1 MLTVFEERQQA
12 GAGTGVFTGGQ
23 PRVRGAANSLRIG
36 DKLHL
41 ALVVAEIPENLQA
54 LNPGLNYSYN
64 VGLAPFDE
72 GAAQAAILDPATLTP
87 TADLKSEKLL
97 RNEPING
104 KPHKALGYD
113 IGELPGFALPPPA
126 LTDLRLL
133 HGSCRRPSYAYPDDP
148 EGTKS
153 FDGLAWVDDLILEW
167 RRGTTTTLAFDP
179 NIRPHQLFFT
189 GDQIYADDVSPV
201 MLPMLNRVGNELIGA
216 PELLPTRF
224 PPKDDD
230 ASREAYV
237 NAPKPPGNQ
246 TLQQYVDKLRNQVPR
261 RTRSPS

>member
-12 GAGTGVFTGGQ
+12 GTGTGVFTGGQ

-113 IGELPGFALPPPA
+113 VGELPGFALPPPA

-167 RRGTTTTLAFDP
+167 RRGTDHDARV
-179 NIRPHQLFFT
+179 RPEHSPAPALLHRRPDLRGRRLS
-189 GDQIYADDVSPV
+189 GDAPDAQQGGQRADRSA
-201 MLPMLNRVGNELIGA
+201 RA
-216 PELLPTRF
+216 PA
-224 PPKDDD
+224 D
-230 ASREAYV
+230 AVPAEGRRRE
-237 NAPKPPGNQ
+237 P
-246 TLQQYVDKLRNQVPR
+246 
-261 RTRSPS
+261 